1 MTFFELLAEVQKL
14 KREEQRVHNEDL
26 LEVVIAKEDMEPL
39 HKILLA
45 HFGVPLKPEG
55 QAPSG
60 EAKRQAAPYGG
71 IRKDQ
76 TMYFRRESGFSEYAL
91 LWPWGS
97 GTRITVKII
106 QDRSSVPEGDGKG
119 FLANLFGR
127 K

>member
-1 MTFFELLAEVQKL
+1 MTFIELIAEVKKL
-14 KREEQRVHNEDL
+14 KCEEQRVHSEGL
-26 LEVVIAKEDMEPL
+26 LEVVIAKDDMEPL
-39 HKILLA
+39 HKVLLA
-45 HFGVPLKPEG
+45 YFGSSLKPEG

-76 TMYFRRESGFSEYAL
+76 TMYFRHEGGFSECAL

-106 QDRSSVPEGDGKG
+106 QDRSSSTEGDGKG
-119 FLANLFGR
+119 FLANLFGH